1 MHVQEQALSP
11 KEEADRMEDEKQAAK
26 LLSAA
31 LLGCDTRQ
39 KKIPTLE
46 AERVKDEKQAAKLL
60 SAALLGCD
68 TRQNVADTLHCEKAF
83 VCKMCV

>member
-39 KKIPTLE
+39 
-46 AERVKDEKQAAKLL
+46 
-60 SAALLGCD
+60 
-68 TRQNVADTLHCEKAF
+68 NVADTLHCEKAF